1 MDSKLY
7 VGNLS
12 YNTTQEQL
20 KALFAQCGEVTSV
33 DVIIDRLSGHSK
45 GFAFIQMATQTG
57 AEKAIATLDGTEL
70 DSRSIKVSLAR
81 PREEKGRS
89 GGGYGRRNGD
99 SERRPGQWHD
109 RDRKSGPRDN

>member
-12 YNTTQEQL
+12 YHTTQEQL

-57 AEKAIATLDGTEL
+57 AEKAITTLDGTEL

-81 PREEKGRS
+81 PREDRS
-89 GGGYGRRNGD
+89 GGGYGRRIGD
-99 SERRPGQWHD
+99 SQRRPGQCHD